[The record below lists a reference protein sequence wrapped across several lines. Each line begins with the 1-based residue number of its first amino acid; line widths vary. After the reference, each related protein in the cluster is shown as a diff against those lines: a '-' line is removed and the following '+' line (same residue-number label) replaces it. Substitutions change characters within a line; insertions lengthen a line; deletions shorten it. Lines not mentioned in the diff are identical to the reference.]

1 MKPSVL
7 TLSILGILLQ
17 FGTACGTTK
26 PPVPEAAEPA
36 TTTEQQAP
44 VPADSTGSDV
54 KACYEQCLKDNQAR
68 AVDWAIVQR
77 DCRAACDGTAPTL
90 EQPLGE

>member
-1 MKPSVL
+1 ML

-26 PPVPEAAEPA
+26 SPVPEAAEPA
-36 TTTEQQAP
+36 TPTEQQAP
-44 VPADSTGSDV
+44 APDNKPADSTGADV